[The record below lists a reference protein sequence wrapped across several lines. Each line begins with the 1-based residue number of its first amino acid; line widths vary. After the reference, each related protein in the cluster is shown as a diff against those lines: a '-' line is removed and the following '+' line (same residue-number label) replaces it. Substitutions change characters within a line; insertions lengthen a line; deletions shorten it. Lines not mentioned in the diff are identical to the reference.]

1 MAKRKLQ
8 SNAHSKHLI
17 LYHLI
22 FVAKYRRKIFAD
34 KSFGE
39 GLKNEFIAIS
49 NKYDFSIDTIDL
61 DYSKPDHI
69 HILVR
74 SIPDLSPAQIVRVLK
89 QEANIWAWQ
98 SYSFWLGKF
107 YWKSHHL
114 FTRGYYCGSVGNVS
128 AQQVAEYLEAQG
140 RNDIC

>member
-1 MAKRKLQ
+1 MAKRKLT
-8 SNAHSKHLI
+8 SSAHSKHLI

-39 GLKNEFIAIS
+39 DLKNELIAIS

-89 QEANIWAWQ
+89 QEANIWAWKA
-98 SYSFWLGKF
+98 YSSWLGKF
-107 YWKSHHL
+107 YWKSHYL

-140 RNDIC
+140 RNDVC

>member
-8 SNAHSKHLI
+8 SSVHSKHLI

-22 FVAKYRRKIFAD
+22 FVAKYRRKIFAN
-34 KSFGE
+34 KSFDE
-39 GLKNEFIAIS
+39 DLKNEFIAIS

-74 SIPDLSPAQIVRVLK
+74 SVPKLSPLQIVRVLK
-89 QEANIWAWQ
+89 QQTNYWAWQ
-98 SYSFWLGKF
+98 NYETYLKQF
-107 YWKSHHL
+107 YWKAHHL
-114 FTRGYYCGSVGNVS
+114 WTRGYFCSTVGNVS
-128 AQQVAEYLEAQG
+128 ADTVHEYLERQG
-140 RNDIC
+140 RNEQC

>member
-8 SNAHSKHLI
+8 SSVHSKHLI

-22 FVAKYRRKIFAD
+22 FVAKYRRKIFAN
-34 KSFGE
+34 KSFDE
-39 GLKNEFIAIS
+39 DLKNEFIAIS

-61 DYSKPDHI
+61 DYLKPDHI

-74 SIPDLSPAQIVRVLK
+74 SNPNLSLAQIVRVLK
-89 QEANIWAWQ
+89 QEANIWAWKN
-98 SYSFWLGKF
+98 YSSWLGTF

-114 FTRGYYCGSVGNVS
+114 FTRGYYCCSVGNVS
-128 AQQVAEYLEAQG
+128 ADTVAKYLEDQG
-140 RNDIC
+140 RNGC

>member
-1 MAKRKLQ
+1 MRELQ
-8 SNAHSKHLI
+8 TNSHCKNLI

-22 FVAKYRRKIFAD
+22 FVCKYRRKCFSNMDFA
-34 KSFGE
+34 E
-39 GLKNEFIAIS
+39 ILKLRFFEIAK
-49 NKYDFSIDTIDL
+49 KYGFEIDTIDL

-74 SIPDLSPAQIVRVLK
+74 SIPDLSPAQIVSVLK
-89 QEANIWAWQ
+89 QEVNIWAWKN
-98 SYSFWLGKF
+98 YSSWLGTF

-114 FTRGYYCGSVGNVS
+114 FTRGYYCSSIGNVS
-128 AQQVAEYLEAQG
+128 AQQVAEYLESQG